1 MSFTIAFTGDIC
13 FHDQPEADFEYSKKI
28 LADVMPVFESAD
40 LVAMNLENPLAP
52 EGMGEPIPKAGPNL
66 IGGEQTIG
74 FLLAAGCGFA
84 VLANNHTGDFGAEP
98 LYNTLRLL
106 DENGIGYA
114 GAGKNLD
121 EAYKAFR
128 ITKNGISLS
137 IVCVCENEFGVAEAD
152 KPGTAGFEIGRLTER
167 LVEERDI
174 SDFVVVMIHGGNE
187 HNPLPSPMARSRYR
201 LFTELGADAVIGGHP
216 HCPQGIEYYKGKPI
230 VYSTGNFLFK
240 DFGEVD
246 AAWTLGYIA
255 KLTLNKGESPKV
267 EAIPYRF
274 ESDGSAINL
283 LKGEEYEIFMRHL
296 DKISAII
303 PDDRALHDYFDGWC
317 WLHRDFLLQAT
328 PGKEMLEF
336 DRHYHNAYLVYNR
349 LICEAH
355 LEICRRLTYIA
366 FYPGLRERAA
376 SFVDKIKKLADI
388 GL

>member
-1 MSFTIAFTGDIC
+1 MVYRCPS
-13 FHDQPEADFEYSKKI
+13 
-28 LADVMPVFESAD
+28 
-40 LVAMNLENPLAP
+40 
-52 EGMGEPIPKAGPNL
+52 
-66 IGGEQTIG
+66 
-74 FLLAAGCGFA
+74 
-84 VLANNHTGDFGAEP
+84 
-98 LYNTLRLL
+98 
-106 DENGIGYA
+106 YA
-114 GAGKNLD
+114 SVK
-121 EAYKAFR
+121 R
-128 ITKNGISLS
+128 IR
-137 IVCVCENEFGVAEAD
+137 VAEAD
-152 KPGTAGFEIGRLTER
+152 KPNRGLEIGRLTER
-167 LVEERDI
+167 LVEEREI

-187 HNPLPSPMARSRYR
+187 HNSLPSPRARSRYR

-336 DRHYHNAYLVYNR
+336 DGHYHNAYLVYNR

-376 SFVDKIKKLADI
+376 SFVEKIKKLADI